1 MPPLYVDSSTMR
13 KIQKIQL
20 RWRSPSPQFAWLNIP
35 HRVETYTIA
44 HSTGLALVVNFYAY
58 NHHFKLDYITSSFR
72 DHFTRLSPLASKQ
85 LRTGLQCNFVGLDR
99 SKTILTGISSLPH
112 QLKLA
117 MPPIFLLFV
126 VPHQQEQVHPD
137 KSPACGVVGVQP
149 NLGYVPRTLMIHRLV
164 CLCAGSAGAHVQLLQ
179 LASLHEEKDVAGS
192 GLSIFPSWWFLWARR
207 WRAPRS
213 WETSEKQVVW
223 SLHSLDNSNVFICCQ
238 RTQAAEQNE

>member
-1 MPPLYVDSSTMR
+1 MRFHTTHHIYKFALRKKSVWKYFFPREISSAAPSIAHSESWLNLTPPSYVDSSTMR

-44 HSTGLALVVNFYAY
+44 HSTGLALAVNFYAY

-72 DHFTRLSPLASKQ
+72 DHCTRLSLLARKR

-137 KSPACGVVGVQP
+137 KSLACGVVGVQP
-149 NLGYVPRTLMIHRLV
+149 NL
-164 CLCAGSAGAHVQLLQ
+164 
-179 LASLHEEKDVAGS
+179 
-192 GLSIFPSWWFLWARR
+192 RR
-207 WRAPRS
+207 RA
-213 WETSEKQVVW
+213 
-223 SLHSLDNSNVFICCQ
+223 
-238 RTQAAEQNE
+238 